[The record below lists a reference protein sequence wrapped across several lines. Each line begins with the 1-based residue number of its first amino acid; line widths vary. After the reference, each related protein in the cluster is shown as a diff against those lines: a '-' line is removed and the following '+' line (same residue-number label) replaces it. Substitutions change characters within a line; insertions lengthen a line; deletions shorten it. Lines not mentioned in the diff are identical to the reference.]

1 MRGMTHL
8 SVLGSVPSDDE
19 GGSSKR
25 KREEEE
31 ETADDKESDG
41 KALVD
46 TNAHGLQQCKRS
58 PGAGAIEPSGSVSS
72 GSVERFEDAMFRE
85 WNEKEDD
92 EDDEKSDG
100 EAPVDKNERMR
111 EKCRPNA
118 PVCLKTP
125 PVPKEWGFG
134 EEWLL
139 VQVVAGVPEGHHVLG
154 SFYAV
159 KGKRLKM
166 YKCETCATQDIPD
179 IS

>member
-41 KALVD
+41 KALR
-46 TNAHGLQQCKRS
+46 QCKRS

-72 GSVERFEDAMFRE
+72 GSVERFQDAIFRE

-100 EAPVDKNERMR
+100 EAPVLDRSIHGL
-111 EKCRPNA
+111 EKCKPNA

-125 PVPKEWGFG
+125 PVPKKWGFG

-139 VQVVAGVPEGHHVLG
+139 VQVVAGAPQGHHVLG
-154 SFYAV
+154 QFYTV

-166 YKCETCATQDIPD
+166 YKCETCAMQDVPPD
-179 IS
+179 L

>member
-72 GSVERFEDAMFRE
+72 GSVERFQDAMFRE
-85 WNEKEDD
+85 WEEK
-92 EDDEKSDG
+92 
-100 EAPVDKNERMR
+100 
-111 EKCRPNA
+111 
-118 PVCLKTP
+118 
-125 PVPKEWGFG
+125 KE
-134 EEWLL
+134 
-139 VQVVAGVPEGHHVLG
+139 
-154 SFYAV
+154 
-159 KGKRLKM
+159 
-166 YKCETCATQDIPD
+166 
-179 IS
+179 